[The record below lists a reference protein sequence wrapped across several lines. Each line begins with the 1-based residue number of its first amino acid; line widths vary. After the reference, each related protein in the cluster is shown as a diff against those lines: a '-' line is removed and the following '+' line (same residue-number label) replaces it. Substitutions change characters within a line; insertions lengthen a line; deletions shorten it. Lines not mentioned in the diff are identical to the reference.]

1 MASSILVPHNTFPR
15 EQKGR
20 KKDKEIW
27 GWVSKG
33 AKAQERKKKKGGTG
47 FHSKGYLRSLRAL
60 LLEPPPIYERKQES
74 CFFNLKLKLES
85 I

>member
-1 MASSILVPHNTFPR
+1 MASSILVPHNTFPK

-27 GWVSKG
+27 GWISKG
-33 AKAQERKKKKGGTG
+33 AKGQERKKKKGGTG
-47 FHSKGYLRSLRAL
+47 FYSKGYLRSLRAL
-60 LLEPPPIYERKQES
+60 LLEPPPMYEAGILL
-74 CFFNLKLKLES
+74 FFFKFKFKLGS

>member
-1 MASSILVPHNTFPR
+1 MASSILVPHNTFPK

-33 AKAQERKKKKGGTG
+33 AKGQERKKEKVELDFTVKGICAACGH
-47 FHSKGYLRSLRAL
+47 F
-60 LLEPPPIYERKQES
+60 
-74 CFFNLKLKLES
+74 
-85 I
+85 

>member
-1 MASSILVPHNTFPR
+1 MASSILVPHNTFPK

-33 AKAQERKKKKGGTG
+33 AKGQERKKKKVELDFTV
-47 FHSKGYLRSLRAL
+47 KGICAACRHFCWNHLQSM
-60 LLEPPPIYERKQES
+60 KQES
-74 CFFNLKLKLES
+74 CFFFKFKFKLGS

>member
-1 MASSILVPHNTFPR
+1 MASSILVPHNTFPK

-33 AKAQERKKKKGGTG
+33 AKKQERKKKKGGTG

-60 LLEPPPIYERKQES
+60 LLEPPPIYEAGIL
-74 CFFNLKLKLES
+74 FLLIKLKLES